1 MMFYISNGET
11 MLGGL
16 FGARTCANCGRSL
29 GGNKTVKYSGKSF
42 CSQRCADIY
51 KHKELG
57 KMEK

>member
-1 MMFYISNGET
+1 MMIYIFNGDT

-16 FGARTCANCGRSL
+16 FGSKVCANCGRSL
-29 GGNKTVKYSGKSF
+29 QGKAVKYGGKSF